1 MSQHKEARQEQG
13 TYGKDIVGS
22 SKVWEK
28 RIKREKGEKEES
40 FWVWEMENSEDE
52 IFEYLMLSRNVS
64 KNWED
69 AISSEKT
76 KLCDTLGGMFCKT
89 FYAIFYKFV
98 MWNVVWQY
106 FTKKKW
112 MEQETKTMTP
122 SFAFLITLF
131 NVLCMYML

>member
-22 SKVWEK
+22 SKVWVK
-28 RIKREKGEKEES
+28 RRKREKGEKEES
-40 FWVWEMENSEDE
+40 FLVWEMENSEDE

-89 FYAIFYKFV
+89 FYDNLFYNFI
-98 MWNVVWQY
+98 MWNFV
-106 FTKKKW
+106 
-112 MEQETKTMTP
+112 
-122 SFAFLITLF
+122 
-131 NVLCMYML
+131 